1 MNKLLQLLPILIL
14 ICVRLV
20 QHQLSSNNLS
30 PISFNLPHLPE
41 FKPDNRLVNVPIER
55 IGEDDLVYPE
65 SFVLSPDEKY
75 AFISLGD
82 GRIIRIDGPKEENI
96 NWLSLGRTGNVGEDM
111 SKQCGK
117 GGPADLNNME
127 EFCGRPLG
135 MYYNE
140 DDDTLLVADA
150 YKGFIKVSNLYQQA
164 KMHTL
169 ATRAISDSEDY
180 TFNLLNAVVKVPSG
194 DIYLTETSQQF
205 KRRRIFYAAME
216 GRATGRLLR
225 YKHDTGVVEVV
236 ANNIFMPNGM
246 TLSHD
251 EKHLF
256 IVSGVQILT
265 FDIESQQ
272 FETPFVTVM
281 PGTGD
286 NIKAMN
292 ELPNGKK
299 MKCYYAALGGTY
311 KQPFSLLHFLSDK
324 PWLRSL
330 ILAIVP
336 YTKIIDLIPKWTALA
351 VFNEEGELIET
362 LSDDGTQVEY
372 PWLSEMEPVGD
383 YMYLSSWYNP
393 FLARIKRQDFQ

>member
-1 MNKLLQLLPILIL
+1 
-14 ICVRLV
+14 
-20 QHQLSSNNLS
+20 
-30 PISFNLPHLPE
+30 
-41 FKPDNRLVNVPIER
+41 
-55 IGEDDLVYPE
+55 
-65 SFVLSPDEKY
+65 
-75 AFISLGD
+75 
-82 GRIIRIDGPKEENI
+82 
-96 NWLSLGRTGNVGEDM
+96 
-111 SKQCGK
+111 
-117 GGPADLNNME
+117 
-127 EFCGRPLG
+127 
-135 MYYNE
+135 
-140 DDDTLLVADA
+140 
-150 YKGFIKVSNLYQQA
+150 
-164 KMHTL
+164 
-169 ATRAISDSEDY
+169 
-180 TFNLLNAVVKVPSG
+180 LLNAVVKVPSSS
-194 DIYLTETSQQF
+194 DIYLTESSQQF
-205 KRRRIFYAAME
+205 KRRRIFYAAMD

-225 YKHDTGVVEVV
+225 YRHDTGVVEVV
-236 ANNIFMPNGM
+236 ANNIFMPNGI

-251 EKHLF
+251 EKNLF

-299 MKCYYAALGGTY
+299 MKCYYAALGGIY

-324 PWLRSL
+324 PRLRSL

-351 VFNEEGELIET
+351 VYGEEGQLIET
-362 LSDDGTQVEY
+362 LGDDGTQVDENGKKIQLTY
-372 PWLSEMEPVGD
+372 PWLSEMEPVGG